1 VMYSRGSKTTKRH
14 DTPAAYYKTI
24 DPKQA
29 KTMKAIFKVI
39 TTKYPKLEHVIAW
52 NQPMLRIGTAYIFGM
67 SAAKNHL
74 LFNPFSK
81 DVIEDFRDQMP
92 DLRVSKHTVAIP
104 NDWQVDQKL
113 ILKLVKARMAEIK

>member
-1 VMYSRGSKTTKRH
+1 
-14 DTPAAYYKTI
+14 
-24 DPKQA
+24 
-29 KTMKAIFKVI
+29 MKAIFKVI